1 MNETAGNDM
10 WKVLFWI
17 FLGLALLA
25 VITAVW
31 VCAGETQIIID
42 RGVSGFRTLR
52 GLMLGASG
60 LLILLTAGAGWLS
73 AAQKKN
79 RALRSAQE
87 KRLEEQAKATLSY
100 RDGRLDE
107 AAVRDMI
114 LQCFRAYSGG
124 AGAYSTGAVLFRRYL
139 EQMDEMNAC
148 QARLHTLLEL
158 NGASD
163 LNQTEDMLDALEQN
177 LFMNLRNAINW
188 VNTVGPRE
196 SIPEDIADKLR
207 QIQDSNEALLNT
219 AQELLTQLT
228 DYINH
233 QGDSTGAAETAGAFI
248 EQLRLMIQIKEEN
261 KP

>member
-1 MNETAGNDM
+1 MR
-10 WKVLFWI
+10 KVLFGV

-25 VITAVW
+25 SFAAIMI
-31 VCAGETQIIID
+31 CANETQIIID
-42 RGVSGFRTLR
+42 RGAAGFRTLR
-52 GLMLGASG
+52 GLSLGGAG
-60 LLILLTAGAGWLS
+60 LFAVLTAGAGWLS
-73 AAQKKN
+73 AIGKK
-79 RALRSAQE
+79 RETQQSAQE
-87 KRLEEQAKATLSY
+87 KRIEEQARATLSY

-107 AAVRDMI
+107 AAMRDMI
-114 LQCFRAYSGG
+114 VQCFRAYGG
-124 AGAYSTGAVLFRRYL
+124 GEAQFRRYL

-177 LFMNLRNAINW
+177 LFMNLRKAINW
-188 VNTVGPRE
+188 TNTVDPQEG
-196 SIPEDIADKLR
+196 IPAEIAEKLGEIER
-207 QIQDSNEALLNT
+207 SNASLLKT

-248 EQLRLMIQIKEEN
+248 EQLRLMIQIKEG
-261 KP
+261 K

>member
-1 MNETAGNDM
+1 M
-10 WKVLFWI
+10 WKVFFWI
-17 FLGLALLA
+17 FLGLALLSA
-25 VITAVW
+25 VTAVW
-31 VCAGETQIIID
+31 VCASETQIIID
-42 RGVSGFRTLR
+42 RGISGFRTLR
-52 GLMLGASG
+52 GLTIGASG
-60 LLILLTAGAGWLS
+60 LMILLTAGAGWLS
-73 AAQKKN
+73 VAQKKRRN
-79 RALRSAQE
+79 LQSAQE

-107 AAVRDMI
+107 TAVRDMI
-114 LQCFRAYSGG
+114 LQCYRSYSGG
-124 AGAYSTGAVLFRRYL
+124 AAYSTGAMLFRRYV

-177 LFMNLRNAINW
+177 LFMNLRKALNW
-188 VNTVGPRE
+188 TNTVGPQE
-196 SIPEDIADKLR
+196 SMPGEIADKLR
-207 QIQDSNEALLNT
+207 QLQDSNGALLKT

-248 EQLRLMIQIKEEN
+248 EQLRMMIQIKEE
-261 KP
+261 K